1 MKGST
6 VRFAKDDVVKPEE
19 GSRIELQNNQV
30 MSRQLYESSREHLL
44 AHLARLDVLVRSY
57 VTRARLARE
66 PEADFKG
73 LYISESEIDGL
84 LEQKIGVPAWWHDPN
99 PSQAAELKMAVD
111 RLSKEIEA
119 RASFSKRNVAELRLN
134 NLCESFHLTPF
145 DRDALLLAAAPELD
159 IRYER
164 LYAYLQDDVTR
175 KKPSVDLI
183 LNLLCSSVQEK
194 LEMRARFSRSARLL
208 RSQMLTLS
216 EDPNYSHSPLLS
228 KYVKVDERI
237 LNYLLELDD
246 LDAQLVPY
254 AQVTGPRAHMADLC
268 LSSDMKQRL
277 MILARQAADRR
288 TPLILYFQGGY
299 GVGKQSTAEGLCQAL
314 SLALLVVD
322 LRRLVQSDQAT
333 FETILERVDREA
345 VLREAA
351 IYYRDFDLLLTDEK
365 RLWLEAFVATVE
377 ANPRLTFLGG
387 TVTWE
392 PIDALRCVPFIRVP
406 FDRPGFADRVALWE
420 KTLSRYGLT
429 SAGLDLNVLANK
441 FQLSGGQI
449 EDSMVTAQNLAL
461 FRDPEK
467 PQPAIADFVAACRL
481 QSQRKL
487 STLARKIQP
496 HYIWDDI
503 VLPGDRLQQLRE
515 ICNQAK
521 HRALVYEQ
529 WGFDKKL
536 SMGKGLTMLFAGP
549 SGTGK
554 TMAADILAHELTLD
568 LYKIDLS
575 MVVSKYIGETEKNLA
590 SIFNEA
596 AHSNA
601 ILFFDEADALFG
613 KRSEVRDAHDRYA
626 NIEVGFLLQK
636 MEEYEGVVILATN
649 FRKNMDDAFVRRM
662 QSTVEFPFPSAEDRL
677 RIWQGLWPSETPRSS
692 DLNLDFMA
700 SQFEISGG
708 HIRNIALAATF
719 LAAEDQTPVCMK
731 HLLAATRREYQKIGK
746 LVMEGD
752 FELPAMDEER

>member
-1 MKGST
+1 
-6 VRFAKDDVVKPEE
+6 
-19 GSRIELQNNQV
+19 
-30 MSRQLYESSREHLL
+30 MSSLPYESSLEHLL
-44 AHLARLDVLVRSY
+44 AHVARLDLMVRAY
-57 VTRARLARE
+57 VINARLARQAE
-66 PEADFKG
+66 DDFKG
-73 LYISESEIDGL
+73 LYISESEVDDL
-84 LEQKIGVPAWWHDPN
+84 LQQKIGVPAWWDNSSRPQTSE
-99 PSQAAELKMAVD
+99 SQMTMD
-111 RLSKEIEA
+111 RLSREIDE
-119 RASFSKRNVAELRLN
+119 RSSLSKRSGVSLRLDK
-134 NLCESFHLTPF
+134 LCESFHLSPF

-175 KKPSVDLI
+175 KKPSIDLI

-194 LEMRARFSRSARLL
+194 LEMRARFSRSAPLL
-208 RSQMLTLS
+208 RSQMLTVS
-216 EDPNYSHSPLLS
+216 EDPNYPHSQLLS

-237 LNYLLELDD
+237 LNCLLDRDD
-246 LDAQLVPY
+246 LDSHLLGY
-254 AQVTGPRAHMADLC
+254 AQCVTPRAECAE
-268 LSSDMKQRL
+268 LSLPSEIKQRL
-277 MILARQAADRR
+277 MILVRQAADRR

-314 SLALLVVD
+314 SLSLLVVD

-392 PIDALRCVPFIRVP
+392 PVDALRCIPFIRVP
-406 FDRPGFADRVALWE
+406 FDRPGFADRVRLWE
-420 KTLSRYGLT
+420 KTLSHYGLT
-429 SAGLDLNVLANK
+429 STGLDLNVLANK

-449 EDSMVTAQNLAL
+449 EDSTVTAQNLAL
-461 FRDPEK
+461 FRDPES
-467 PQPAIADFVAACRL
+467 PQPAMSDFVVACRL

-487 STLARKIQP
+487 SMLARKIQP
-496 HYIWDDI
+496 HYTWDDI
-503 VLPGDRLQQLRE
+503 VLPADRLQQLRE

-536 SMGKGLTMLFAGP
+536 SMGKGLTILFAGP

-649 FRKNMDDAFVRRM
+649 FRKNMDDAFVRRL
-662 QSTVEFPFPSAEDRL
+662 QSTVEFPFPSVEDRL
-677 RIWQGLWPSETPRSS
+677 RIWQGLWPSETPRSP
-692 DLNLDFMA
+692 DLTLAFMA

-719 LAAEDQTPVCMK
+719 LAAEEQTPVRMK

-752 FELPAMDEER
+752 FELPAIDEER